1 VRRILLLLV
10 AACTPTGER
19 GSGQCPLGETCSP
32 TTPTGLAF
40 LPPVF
45 FDNMTPWFEPAIAV
59 GGTTNVILEYEETWT
74 SPAAPIDLPYTA
86 DDGGGPAVRVAGT
99 VGAEVMLTG
108 TAPGSN
114 ELRIVDPDDGTLYD
128 RRMYTASPVAS
139 IEIEPDNSELT
150 ATSQIA
156 YASGTTHFG
165 IRLRDAS
172 GQRMYDTSL
181 QLAGGAHWHWDVAEI
196 TEPAGSY
203 TLGVTSGGTTQ
214 TFPITVADHADSIV
228 AIAPPASV
236 PAGGYAVAV
245 CFGAQLGTASVVGF
259 AWSFLVDGK
268 AQAGQITT
276 PDCVDVG
283 TLKGAG
289 ATISVQATAG
299 GATTTLSLPV
309 GP

>member
-1 VRRILLLLV
+1 VRRILLLL
-10 AACTPTGER
+10 AACTPVGER
-19 GSGQCPLGETCSP
+19 GSGQCPPGETCSP

-40 LPPVF
+40 KPPAF
-45 FDNMTPWFEPAIAV
+45 FDDTTPWFEPAIAV
-59 GGTTNVILEYEETWT
+59 GGTTNVILEYEETLT
-74 SPAAPIDLPYTA
+74 SPAAPIDLAYAA
-86 DDGGGPAVRVAGT
+86 DDGGGPAVRVSGT
-99 VGAEVMLTG
+99 AGAEVMLAG

-114 ELRIVDPDDGTLYD
+114 ELRIVDPGNGTLYD

-139 IEIEPDNSELT
+139 IAIEPINSELT
-150 ATSQIA
+150 ATLQIA
-156 YASGTTHFG
+156 YASGTTLLG
-165 IRLRDAS
+165 ILLRDAS

-196 TEPAGSY
+196 NEPAGSY
-203 TLGVTSGGTTQ
+203 TLGVTSGGTT
-214 TFPITVADHADSIV
+214 TAFPIAVADHADTIV

-236 PAGGYAVAV
+236 PVGGYAVEV
-245 CFGAQLGTASVVGF
+245 CFGAQLGTASVIGF

-268 AQAGQITT
+268 AQDGEIRT
-276 PDCVDVG
+276 PDCVAVG

-299 GATTTLSLPV
+299 GATTTLTLPV